1 MNIQLGT
8 VRPARTAGTRNLA
21 ERSVHSVFC
30 ASKGINKLKE
40 GSGSIKTLMNVWPL
54 VPLPCKVMNPFAPV
68 VYDLVKDEVL

>member
-8 VRPARTAGTRNLA
+8 VRRARTAGTRNLA

-30 ASKGINKLKE
+30 ASKGMNKLKE

-54 VPLPCKVMNPFAPV
+54 VPLPCK
-68 VYDLVKDEVL
+68 